1 MSDEILSRIAGWCL
15 ADPKLTFVEE
25 GPAVEVA
32 GEPPLR
38 LNLAVTAEEVLLS
51 HRMSLAGAGQEALAQ
66 ATSLVNKRGS
76 LMRGTA
82 AVEGSGLAVTMEYPI
97 YLDGLTR
104 QNFLLATQELAA
116 TADSVADL
124 GTVSPAAAPEPKVV
138 MAPPAF
144 AAPAAMVA
152 DTIEMPASLPQPA
165 AVFTPTHEVPAG
177 GMSAWAAPDP
187 NLQPVARLE
196 ARVQLRVDE
205 RRGAWARVTG
215 SNGWTGWVDDR
226 RLSPLGGAPAAMA
239 APAVAATPAYTAAPV
254 YTPTP
259 AYVTAPMAVTSPQP
273 AMWQPS
279 HQVPSGGMP
288 AWANP
293 DPAVA
298 PITELAARVQL
309 RIDETRGAWAR
320 VTGSNGWTGWVD
332 ARRLAPLGGGGGGGA
347 VALGGMALR
356 PLPLIG
362 AIALIVATF
371 LSWMKA
377 LEAFTTPS
385 VNGWDVGLPILWS
398 ITNPGDQPRIGLI
411 LLIVG
416 IVALA
421 AAFIPKTGR
430 GLAAFTGLLGIVIS
444 GLYVLQ
450 VIRFW
455 GQDPIN
461 AGAGDTLSHAIG
473 IGPWVALA
481 GGVLLLIG
489 AMVPERRS

>member
-1 MSDEILSRIAGWCL
+1 MSDDVLGRIAGWCL

-38 LNLAVTAEEVLLS
+38 LNLGITAEEVLLS
-51 HRMSLAGAGQEALAQ
+51 HRMSLAGGGEGALAQ
-66 ATSLVNKRGS
+66 ALALVNKRGS
-76 LMRGTA
+76 LLRGT
-82 AVEGSGLAVTMEYPI
+82 VEAEGGGLAVDIEYPI

-104 QNFLLATQELAA
+104 QNFLLATQEVAA
-116 TADSVADL
+116 AADAVSGL
-124 GTVSPAAAPEPKVV
+124 GTAAAPAPEPKVV
-138 MAPPAF
+138 MEPAPIVA
-144 AAPAAMVA
+144 AAPVVA
-152 DTIEMPASLPQPA
+152 DTIEMPASIPA
-165 AVFTPTHEVPAG
+165 ATGGFAPTHEVPAD

-187 NLQPVARLE
+187 NLQPVARLA

-226 RLSPLGGAPAAMA
+226 RLLALGS
-239 APAVAATPAYTAAPV
+239 APAVAVMPVATPAPAYAPA
-254 YTPTP
+254 P
-259 AYVTAPMAVTSPQP
+259 AYVAPIPAMAPQP
-273 AMWQPS
+273 AVFAPT
-279 HQVPSGGMP
+279 HQVPTGGMQ
-288 AWANP
+288 AWAAP
-293 DPAVA
+293 DPSMPPAA
-298 PITELAARVQL
+298 ELAARVQL

-347 VALGGMALR
+347 MALGKMALR

-377 LEAFTTPS
+377 LEAFGTES
-385 VNGWDVGLPILWS
+385 FNGWDTQLAILWT

-416 IVALA
+416 IVALG
-421 AAFIPKTGR
+421 AAFIPKAGR
-430 GLAAFTGLLGIVIS
+430 ALAAITGLLGLVIG
-444 GLYVLQ
+444 GLYTFQ

-461 AGAGDTLSHAIG
+461 ASAGDTLGNAVG

-489 AMVPERRS
+489 AMIPERRG

>member
-1 MSDEILSRIAGWCL
+1 VSDEILSRIAGWCL
-15 ADPKLTFVEE
+15 ADPKLTFVEA

-51 HRMSLAGAGQEALAQ
+51 HRMSLAGAGEGALAQ
-66 ATSLVNKRGS
+66 AMSLVNKRGS

-82 AVEGSGLAVTMEYPI
+82 AAEGGGLAVTIEYPI

-116 TADSVADL
+116 TADSVSAL
-124 GTVSPAAAPEPKVV
+124 GTASPAAAPEPKVV
-138 MAPPAF
+138 VEPAAF

-239 APAVAATPAYTAAPV
+239 APAVAPAYTAAPV
-254 YTPTP
+254 FTPTP
-259 AYVTAPMAVTSPQP
+259 AYTTAPMAMPSPQF
-273 AMWQPS
+273 AVWQPTNE
-279 HQVPSGGMP
+279 VPAGGMP

-298 PITELAARVQL
+298 PIAELAARVQL

-332 ARRLAPLGGGGGGGA
+332 ARRLAPLGQSGGGGA
-347 VALGGMALR
+347 VALGKFALR

-371 LSWMKA
+371 LSWIK
-377 LEAFTTPS
+377 TTGITGS
-385 VNGWDVGLPILWS
+385 VGGWDVGLPILWN
-398 ITNPGDQPRIGLI
+398 TNNPGDQPRIGLI

-416 IVALA
+416 IIGLA

-430 GLAAFTGLLGIVIS
+430 GLAAFTGLLGIVIG
-444 GLYVLQ
+444 GLYVIQ
-450 VIRFW
+450 VIRLFS
-455 GQDPIN
+455 N
-461 AGAGDTLSHAIG
+461 LAGASAGDTLSHAIG

-489 AMVPERRS
+489 AMIPERRS

>member
-1 MSDEILSRIAGWCL
+1 
-15 ADPKLTFVEE
+15 VEA

-51 HRMSLAGAGQEALAQ
+51 HRMSLAGAGEGALKQ
-66 ATSLVNKRGS
+66 AMSLVNKRGS

-82 AVEGSGLAVTMEYPI
+82 AAEGGGLAVTIEYPI

-116 TADSVADL
+116 TADSVSAL
-124 GTVSPAAAPEPKVV
+124 GTASPAAAPEPKVV
-138 MAPPAF
+138 VEPAAF

-226 RLSPLGGAPAAMA
+226 RLSPLGGAPAMMA
-239 APAVAATPAYTAAPV
+239 APAYAAAPV
-254 YTPTP
+254 YAPTP
-259 AYVTAPMAVTSPQP
+259 AYVAAPMAMTSPQP
-273 AMWQPS
+273 AMWQPT

-298 PITELAARVQL
+298 PIAELAARVQL

-332 ARRLAPLGGGGGGGA
+332 ARRLDPLGKSGGGGGGA
-347 VALGGMALR
+347 IALGGMALR

-371 LSWMKA
+371 LSWNRA
-377 LEAFTTPS
+377 VTLAATGDFFPS
-385 VNGWDVGLPILWS
+385 LKGWDWPLGFLWS
-398 ITNPGDQPRIGLI
+398 INNPGNQPRIGLI
-411 LLIVG
+411 VLILGIVG
-416 IVALA
+416 LA
-421 AAFIPKTGR
+421 AAFIPKAGR
-430 GLAAFTGLLGIVIS
+430 GLAAIAGALGVVVS
-444 GLYVLQ
+444 GLYIIQL
-450 VIRFW
+450 IRFF
-455 GQDPIN
+455 GQES
-461 AGAGDTLSHAIG
+461 AAASARDTLGNALG
-473 IGPWVALA
+473 IAPWIALA

-489 AMVPERRS
+489 AMIPERRS

>member
-1 MSDEILSRIAGWCL
+1 VSDEILSRIAGWCL
-15 ADPKLTFVEE
+15 ADPKLTYIEE

-51 HRMSLAGAGQEALAQ
+51 HRMSLAGAGEGALAQ
-66 ATSLVNKRGS
+66 AMSLVNKRGS
-76 LMRGTA
+76 LLRGTA
-82 AVEGSGLAVTMEYPI
+82 QVDGGGLAVGIEYPI

-104 QNFLLATQELAA
+104 QNFLLATQELASA
-116 TADSVADL
+116 ADGVAAL
-124 GTVSPAAAPEPKVV
+124 GAASPAAAPEPKVV
-138 MAPPAF
+138 VEPVAI
-144 AAPAAMVA
+144 AAPAMVA
-152 DTIEMPASLPQPA
+152 ETLEMPAALAQPA
-165 AVFTPTHEVPAG
+165 PVFTPTHEVPAG

-226 RLSPLGGAPAAMA
+226 RLVALGGAPAVAA
-239 APAVAATPAYTAAPV
+239 APLAAAVPAYTPPAYTAPV
-254 YTPTP
+254 Y
-259 AYVTAPMAVTSPQP
+259 TAPMAVTSPQP
-273 AMWQPS
+273 AVFAPT
-279 HQVPSGGMP
+279 HQVPSSGMP

-293 DPAVA
+293 DPAAA
-298 PITELAARVQL
+298 PIAELAARVQL

-332 ARRLAPLGGGGGGGA
+332 ARRLAPLGKAGGGGA
-347 VALGGMALR
+347 MALGGLALR

-371 LSWMKA
+371 LSWIKA
-377 LEAFTTPS
+377 TDMFAS
-385 VNGWDVGLPILWS
+385 SDGWDVGLPILWS

-416 IVALA
+416 IIGLAGAL
-421 AAFIPKTGR
+421 IPKAGR

-444 GLYVLQ
+444 GLYIVQ
-450 VIRFW
+450 VVRLFDRSL
-455 GQDPIN
+455 G

-481 GGVLLLIG
+481 GAVLLLIG
-489 AMVPERRS
+489 AMIPERRS